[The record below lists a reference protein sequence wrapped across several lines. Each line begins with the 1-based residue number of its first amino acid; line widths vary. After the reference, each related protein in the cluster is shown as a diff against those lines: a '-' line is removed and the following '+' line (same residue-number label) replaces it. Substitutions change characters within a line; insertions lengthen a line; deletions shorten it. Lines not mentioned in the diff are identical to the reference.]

1 MQDLTFIQKHSLQEY
16 TESEKETDYSEKDSH
31 YIRCLQAMEETMDTD
46 AYILDYR
53 NEQILYM
60 SRHCSLR
67 KAFRNGAEMNGP
79 YSYQLLDQIILR
91 EDLEKVEI
99 VNRLGYDFYFAL
111 PLERRYRGSSV
122 IDIRIRSANGNY
134 ILMNHKMSP
143 LDITEDGRI
152 RLGLCVLTSPASKT
166 PVTSYLKMSDDH
178 TVYEYME
185 KSKKFVQVKVQRL
198 TPKSEKVLELA
209 GCGKTEKEIADTLG
223 ISLNTVKYHK
233 RMILRQLNV
242 RNTTEAV
249 QWINSQKTLADTI

>member
-1 MQDLTFIQKHSLQEY
+1 MHCVIKPEVEQARLFSRADCKTPFGVRYSDFFFIHIY
-16 TESEKETDYSEKDSH
+16 TPCFPFRKDALVSS
-31 YIRCLQAMEETMDTD
+31 
-46 AYILDYR
+46 AY
-53 NEQILYM
+53 LYGN
-60 SRHCSLR
+60 S
-67 KAFRNGAEMNGP
+67 G
-79 YSYQLLDQIILR
+79 Q
-91 EDLEKVEI
+91 
-99 VNRLGYDFYFAL
+99 GYDFYFAL

-134 ILMNHKMSP
+134 IWMNHKMSP

-178 TVYEYME
+178 TVYEYIE
-185 KSKKFVQVKVQRL
+185 KTKKFVQVKVQRL
-198 TPKSEKVLELA
+198 TPKSEKVWELA

-249 QWINSQKTLADTI
+249 QWVNSQKTLADTI